1 MFKLIYPNK
10 ELSISNLRR
19 RSHIRFDMEALKL
32 WDKLLIREIQFLSKV
47 LEERLDSM
55 KMDRVSNWAKKYA
68 VHISGAITELLRSSL
83 DDVAMV
89 IRLYG

>member
-1 MFKLIYPNK
+1 MIWKL
-10 ELSISNLRR
+10 S
-19 RSHIRFDMEALKL
+19 KL

-83 DDVAMV
+83 DDVTMA

>member
-1 MFKLIYPNK
+1 MIWKL
-10 ELSISNLRR
+10 S
-19 RSHIRFDMEALKL
+19 KL

>member
-1 MFKLIYPNK
+1 MIWKL
-10 ELSISNLRR
+10 S
-19 RSHIRFDMEALKL
+19 KL
-32 WDKLLIREIQFLSKV
+32 WDKLLIREIQFLSKA

-83 DDVAMV
+83 DDVAMA

>member
-1 MFKLIYPNK
+1 LIWKL
-10 ELSISNLRR
+10 S
-19 RSHIRFDMEALKL
+19 KL
-32 WDKLLIREIQFLSKV
+32 WDKLLIREIQFLSKA
-47 LEERLDSM
+47 LEERLDPM

-83 DDVAMV
+83 DDVAMA

>member
-1 MFKLIYPNK
+1 MIWKL
-10 ELSISNLRR
+10 S
-19 RSHIRFDMEALKL
+19 KL
-32 WDKLLIREIQFLSKV
+32 GDKLLIREIQFLSKV

-83 DDVAMV
+83 DDVAMA

>member
-1 MFKLIYPNK
+1 MIWKL
-10 ELSISNLRR
+10 S
-19 RSHIRFDMEALKL
+19 KL
-32 WDKLLIREIQFLSKV
+32 WDKLLIREIQFLSKA

>member
-1 MFKLIYPNK
+1 LIWKL
-10 ELSISNLRR
+10 S
-19 RSHIRFDMEALKL
+19 KL